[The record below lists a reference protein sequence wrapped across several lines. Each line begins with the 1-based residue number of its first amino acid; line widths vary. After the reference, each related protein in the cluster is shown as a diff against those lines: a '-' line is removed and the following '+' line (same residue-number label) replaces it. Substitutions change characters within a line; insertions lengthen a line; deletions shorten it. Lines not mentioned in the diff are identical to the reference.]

1 MTWKKPSLDCCPSRL
16 GGQCIPTWQWNTDL
30 VPDTLRKFRQK
41 QVTGDACLFEFGTD
55 SRPYIVS
62 GISSQ
67 QELTRTKEV
76 SSLAT
81 SGLETDCKNDNEA
94 TSVKQTWNDEQSFA
108 IYEEVFLSSIGHE
121 CSSVSK
127 RGTLVDLARRNVVE
141 YNISCFVFKRRHQ
154 SEANLF
160 VFQPMNKLLSDP
172 YLLKT
177 QYHVWSKENC
187 IDWVIITKQR
197 NGKKRSIRTSFKPVF
212 LNLFLYGAHKTFG
225 KNCAPHYHVSIGNVF
240 VDMNKHTLFYS
251 IEFIPVCNLVRILLL
266 SNECLST
273 LYWLDIKVTVFS
285 HIFAPTPWPIRKL
298 RYSPLAGR
306 GPSVQKHCF
315 KRFSPSDVSKQINF
329 HFQQH
334 SNIKTFSLIEF
345 LPRTKKH
352 SSLSCFFHISTK
364 KRWTPPPRS
373 CYPPDLRASLRTLP
387 QEGLVTPVVS
397 VATGTRRI
405 CSPHPRC
412 ACNGTC
418 APASGPCDRPG
429 PTTAFLCF
437 SASSCAPGSNSRRS
451 REKRLK
457 EKKGKRDK
465 KGKKKMKRKK
475 GKRDEKEKRQEIKR
489 KKA

>member
-345 LPRTKKH
+345 LPRTKKT
-352 SSLSCFFHISTK
+352 LIAALLFFIFRRKSDGL
-364 KRWTPPPRS
+364 PPREVVTHLIS
-373 CYPPDLRASLRTLP
+373 GRVFAHYLRRGWWRRLFPWRQERDGFVRPTLAALAMVRAHRPRGPAIDPGRRRRFFASLHL
-387 QEGLVTPVVS
+387 LVRLDP
-397 VATGTRRI
+397 TRVGAER
-405 CSPHPRC
+405 
-412 ACNGTC
+412 
-418 APASGPCDRPG
+418 SGW
-429 PTTAFLCF
+429 
-437 SASSCAPGSNSRRS
+437 RRKKGNEIKK
-451 REKRLK
+451 EKRRWK
-457 EKKGKRDK
+457 EKKAKE
-465 KGKKKMKRKK
+465 MKRKK
-475 GKRDEKEKRQEIKR
+475 GKR
-489 KKA
+489 